1 MPTEQPTRK
10 SAKDIV
16 KEYLHRRAAEDQL
29 FAASYAKPAKNID
42 DCWNYILSVAR
53 GKGAAVCMSDQE
65 VFGLAVHYYDEDN
78 IKVSPVSGARV
89 STSNQPRPAAKLT
102 AKEKA
107 AAKEEAKRLYMA
119 HCLAEQEKA
128 NARAKKPKPAPV
140 EQTTSLFDF
149 DF

>member
-16 KEYLHRRAAEDQL
+16 KEYLDRRAAEDQL

-42 DCWNYILSVAR
+42 DCWTYILGEAR
-53 GKGAAVCMSDQE
+53 SKGSAVCMSDQE

-78 IKVSPVSGARV
+78 IKVSPVAGARV
-89 STSNQPRPAAKLT
+89 STSGDSQPAAKLT

-119 HCLAEQEKA
+119 QCLAEQEKA

>member
-1 MPTEQPTRK
+1 MPTEQPTQK

-16 KEYLHRRAAEDQL
+16 KEYLDRRAAEDQL

-42 DCWNYILSVAR
+42 DCWTYILGVAR
-53 GKGAAVCMSDQE
+53 SKGAAVCMSDQE

-89 STSNQPRPAAKLT
+89 STSDQPRPAAKLT